1 MCAVMLLSINLLVCA
16 SMFSS
21 LAQSN
26 LTDSILEVVAYEA
39 RRLFR
44 DRLVSSKDVHN
55 FENILSSI
63 TRGDWG
69 SDVLDNMTGMKLLL
83 ICLFIRLTLRRRI
96 LFYWRWL
103 SWSSLCQHLLSA
115 THAWRE
121 TVIDYLRASVT
132 APHMALHLAISLLMV
147 CLQSVNIDDIND
159 IFFSFSQLVWMIQIT
174 RLASKLCDL

>member
-1 MCAVMLLSINLLVCA
+1 MCAVIPLSINLLVCA
-16 SMFSS
+16 FMFSF

-63 TRGDWG
+63 IRGDWG
-69 SDVLDNMTGMKLLL
+69 SDVLDNMTGRKLLL
-83 ICLFIRLTLRRRI
+83 ICLFIRLTLLRRI
-96 LFYWRWL
+96 LL
-103 SWSSLCQHLLSA
+103 NSLEAISVSILQSA
-115 THAWRE
+115 THGWRE

-132 APHMALHLAISLLMV
+132 ALHMALHLAISLLMV
-147 CLQSVNIDDIND
+147 CLQSVNKDDIND
-159 IFFSFSQLVWMIQIT
+159 FFSPFSQLVWMIEIT
-174 RLASKLCDL
+174 WLASQLCDL